1 METPEA
7 FIVAAADA
15 ISGARPGARRESF
28 EAYIKRLKELEDVA
42 KSFDG
47 VARSFAIS
55 AGREV
60 RVYVDTKKINDLEQE
75 KLAKDITKKI
85 EQELSYPG
93 VIKVNVI
100 RERRIE
106 GVAK

>member
-15 ISGARPGARRESF
+15 ISGARPGSRRESM
-28 EAYIKRLKELEDVA
+28 EAYVQRLKELEEVA
-42 KSFDG
+42 KSFEG
-47 VARSFAIS
+47 VERAFAIS

-60 RVYVDTKKINDLEQE
+60 RVYVDTGKIDDLKQQE
-75 KLAKDITKKI
+75 LAKDIAKKI
-85 EQELSYPG
+85 EDELTYPG

-100 RERRIE
+100 RERRVE
-106 GVAK
+106 VQAT